1 MLLLF
6 LHFSNFLPCQKEFV
20 VSDYMQDQKQV
31 NQRMRSI
38 LVDWLVQV
46 HEKFRLLQ
54 ETLYLTVAF
63 VDRYLAVSN
72 HLFCIT

>member
-1 MLLLF
+1 MKN
-6 LHFSNFLPCQKEFV
+6 H
-20 VSDYMQDQKQV
+20 KQI
-31 NQRMRSI
+31 NERMRSI

-63 VDRYLAVSN
+63 VDRYLDVSN
-72 HLFCIT
+72 VLLSIYPNHSRVLARHLDIL